1 MFQLVTSPRRF
12 KVNTLCDEL
21 ATIQTTQKHKDPSL
35 QKKTDCIQHRNFR
48 NKLFKKPR
56 KGGSTTGPNKL
67 NRNAKSKQHRKS
79 EKTAETIF

>member
-35 QKKTDCIQHRNFR
+35 QKKRIAYNIETSEISCLRNH
-48 NKLFKKPR
+48 
-56 KGGSTTGPNKL
+56 
-67 NRNAKSKQHRKS
+67 AKEEARQDR
-79 EKTAETIF
+79 TN